1 MRSVVVHYQEI
12 ALKGRNRPWFITR
25 LVRNLRLALS
35 DLDVVSVRPLIGRI
49 EIVLGPGAP
58 WPEIRERLGRLPGI
72 ANFSIATRVPAE
84 IDVLAEGIIRD
95 LADAPPRSFR
105 IAARRSD
112 KRFPIPSPDIERQLG
127 ARVQQAFGW
136 PVQLDHPELVI
147 RVQVLHDEAFYYF
160 DRHRGPGGLPTGASG
175 RVLCLLSGGIDS
187 PVAAWR
193 MMRRGCTVQFA
204 HFHGQ
209 PYTSATS
216 QQKVRE
222 IVALLAQRQLRARL
236 HMVSFGDLQRQVV
249 LAVPPALRVVV
260 YRRLMLRIAEGIA
273 RSVSA
278 KALVTGDVV
287 GQVAS
292 QTIENLAVVEAASS
306 MLLLRPLVGADKEEI
321 TAEAERIG
329 TFATSVIPDEDCC
342 TLFTPRHPVTRA
354 RLEEIEAAEA
364 PLPITE
370 MVRQAVAAA
379 AVEEFVFPTVASHVI
394 DTKITKDSNSTT
406 DKTNTTQANE
416 SHQPTRK

>member
-1 MRSVVVHYQEI
+1 M
-12 ALKGRNRPWFITR
+12 
-25 LVRNLRLALS
+25 
-35 DLDVVSVRPLIGRI
+35 
-49 EIVLGPGAP
+49 
-58 WPEIRERLGRLPGI
+58 
-72 ANFSIATRVPAE
+72 
-84 IDVLAEGIIRD
+84 
-95 LADAPPRSFR
+95 
-105 IAARRSD
+105 
-112 KRFPIPSPDIERQLG
+112 
-127 ARVQQAFGW
+127 
-136 PVQLDHPELVI
+136 
-147 RVQVLHDEAFYYF
+147 HDEAFYYF

-193 MMRRGCTVQFA
+193 MMRRGCTVQFV

-209 PYTSATS
+209 PYTSAAS
-216 QQKVRE
+216 QQKARE
-222 IVALLAQRQLRARL
+222 IVELLARRQLHARL
-236 HMVSFGDLQRQVV
+236 HMVAFGDLQRQVV

-260 YRRLMLRIAEGIA
+260 YRRLMVRIAEGIA
-273 RSVSA
+273 RTVGA
-278 KALVTGDVV
+278 RALVTGDVV

-306 MLLLRPLVGADKEEI
+306 IMLLRPLLGSDKEEI

-364 PLPITE
+364 PLPMSE

-379 AVEEFVFPTVASHVI
+379 VVEEFVFPRVLI
-394 DTKITKDSNSTT
+394 NTKGTKGTKDTNMTEDANVSKDTNGA
-406 DKTNTTQANE
+406 NTTHANE
-416 SHQPTRK
+416 AHHLPTRQ

>member
-25 LVRNLRLALS
+25 LVRNLRTALA
-35 DLDVVSVRPLIGRI
+35 DLDIVSVRPLIGRI
-49 EIVLGPGAP
+49 EIVLGPAAP
-58 WPEIRERLGRLPGI
+58 WPEVRERLGRLPGI

-95 LADAPPRSFR
+95 LADAPARSFR

-112 KRFPIPSPDIERQLG
+112 KRFPIASPDIERQLG
-127 ARVQQAFGW
+127 ARVKQAFGW

-160 DRHRGPGGLPTGASG
+160 DRHRGPGGLPTGVSG
-175 RVLCLLSGGIDS
+175 RVMCLLSGGIDS

-193 MMRRGCTVQFA
+193 MMRRGCTVQFV

-209 PYTSATS
+209 PYTSASS
-216 QQKVRE
+216 QQKARE
-222 IVALLAQRQLRARL
+222 IAELLARRQLRARL
-236 HMVSFGDLQRQVV
+236 HMVAFGDLQRQVV
-249 LAVPPALRVVV
+249 LVVPPALRVIV
-260 YRRLMLRIAEGIA
+260 YRRLMLRIAEGLA
-273 RSVSA
+273 RAVSA
-278 KALVTGDVV
+278 KALITGDVV

-292 QTIENLAVVEAASS
+292 QTVENLAVVEAATS
-306 MLLLRPLVGADKEEI
+306 MLLLRPLVGSDKEEI

-354 RLEEIEAAEA
+354 RLHEIEAAEA

-370 MVRQAVAAA
+370 MVREAVAAA
-379 AVEEFVFPTVASHVI
+379 TVEEFVFPTLHD
-394 DTKITKDSNSTT
+394 DTDGTKHH
-406 DKTNTTQANE
+406 E
-416 SHQPTRK
+416 EREVRKQFD